1 MKTIL
6 ILLAMTGAAMA
17 QNMSGMGRIADDN
30 SCTTQRCIDNV
41 KRTPTMETHHD

>member
-6 ILLAMTGAAMA
+6 ILLAMTGVAMA

-30 SCTTQRCIDNV
+30 SHAYPVNAH
-41 KRTPTMETHHD
+41 KR